1 MSCQHDPNPSTPR
14 NSLPV
19 GPGIDRAGL
28 TPIPQPPPR
37 PLTSGSCSINL
48 ATTDG
53 VTPWIPVGP
62 YNKFSCEIIPASGYT
77 NASWVVDLEWV
88 LCTEATDDRFQTFDP
103 DVQATYA
110 KQYIANQSVTNRG
123 YVRGHTST
131 AEPGADPAAKFVWSM
146 KLL

>member
-1 MSCQHDPNPSTPR
+1 MLGLS
-14 NSLPV
+14 V
-19 GPGIDRAGL
+19 PGQF
-28 TPIPQPPPR
+28 IPPDY
-37 PLTSGSCSINL
+37 TNAATINL
-48 ATTDG
+48 TTPDG
-53 VTPWIPVGP
+53 ITPWVQVGHS
-62 YNKFSCEIIPASGYT
+62 NRLSCEIIPGSGYT

-146 KLL
+146 K